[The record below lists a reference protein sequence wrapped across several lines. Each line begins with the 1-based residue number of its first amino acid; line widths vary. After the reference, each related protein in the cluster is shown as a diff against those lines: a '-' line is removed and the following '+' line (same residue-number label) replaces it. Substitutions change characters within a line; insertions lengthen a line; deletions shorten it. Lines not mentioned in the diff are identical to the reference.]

1 MQVTMI
7 ALTLGGMALAAPA
20 IAHDSPAPG
29 DPDNAYWRDYQT
41 DLSEA
46 RRELASDLRRARKP
60 SDREEAWTEYRRE
73 LADARSDY
81 RKEMIEKGYAVGT
94 VQVLED
100 APDN

>member
-60 SDREEAWTEYRRE
+60 SDREEAWSEYRRE

-81 RKEMIEKGYAVGT
+81 RKEMIEKGYSVGT
-94 VQVLED
+94 VQVLDD
-100 APDN
+100 APED

>member
-1 MQVTMI
+1 MRILTI
-7 ALTLGGMALAAPA
+7 ALTLGATLAAPA
-20 IAHDSPAPG
+20 LAHDSPAVG

-46 RRELASDLRRARKP
+46 RRELSSDLRRAKKP

-81 RKEMIEKGYAVGT
+81 RKEMIEKGYRVGS
-94 VQVLED
+94 VEVLDDTEE
-100 APDN
+100 